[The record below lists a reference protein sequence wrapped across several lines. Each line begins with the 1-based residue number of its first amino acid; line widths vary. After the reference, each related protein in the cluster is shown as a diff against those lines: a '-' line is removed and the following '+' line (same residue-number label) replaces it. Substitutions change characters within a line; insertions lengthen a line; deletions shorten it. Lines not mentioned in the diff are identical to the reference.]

1 MLDDA
6 GRLRRLYLDLI
17 EDVIINRIYRD
28 PPVLKKWWRPAIF
41 GERNRAIGRDL
52 PSQAHSMIGSVRM
65 RNLRELA
72 EAVLSDGV
80 PGDFVETGVW
90 RGGACIYLRA
100 ILAAW
105 GVTDRTVWLADSFR
119 GLPPPDGRFAEDRG
133 DAHHKNEALAVSRAE
148 VEENFRRYGLLD
160 EQVRM
165 LEGWFSETLP
175 AAPIER
181 IALLRLDGDMY
192 ASTWDALD
200 ALYDRVSAGGY
211 VIVDDYGAV
220 PACAAAVRDFLAA
233 RGEAPEMV
241 KIDWT
246 GVYWQR

>member
-28 PPVLKKWWRPAIF
+28 PPVQRKWWKPALF

-52 PSQAHSMIGSVRM
+52 PSQAHSMIGAVRM
-65 RNLRELA
+65 RNLRDLA
-72 EAVLSDGV
+72 EAAIQDGV

-100 ILAAW
+100 ILEAW
-105 GVTDRTVWLADSFR
+105 EVSDRTVWLADSFQ
-119 GLPPPDGRFAEDRG
+119 GLPPPDARYPADAG
-133 DAHHKNEALAVSRAE
+133 DTHHKNTSLAISRVE

-160 EQVRM
+160 DRVRF

-175 AAPIER
+175 GAPIER

-192 ASTWDALD
+192 ASTMDALT
-200 ALYDRVSAGGY
+200 ALYDRVSPGGY

-220 PACAAAVRDFLAA
+220 AACAAAVTDFLAA
-233 RGEAPEMV
+233 RGETPEIV